1 MNFKR
6 VIGISIHCTHTVR
19 GVEHV
24 HIHPV
29 RDTFRVGSRMGLD
42 VKGVGLRRTPTKLA
56 ILGLRIHEVACIE
69 VRAAIFIVAKT
80 VPVLIHSTKAPTNP

>member
-1 MNFKR
+1 
-6 VIGISIHCTHTVR
+6 
-19 GVEHV
+19 
-24 HIHPV
+24 
-29 RDTFRVGSRMGLD
+29 MGLD